1 MWSSTSVTFTFYGC
15 RLHMSP
21 YAYTIYRHSR
31 MSLIVL
37 VNVVL
42 KRTVVD
48 NDWLCVAKMS
58 VTFWTRLF
66 KFLVLLLKIGVTYD
80 DKLSRNVKNNG
91 KNLKNFFL
99 TQDVLMS
106 CFIWNINCSSVSQKL
121 NLNSCG
127 RKSLSNRPSCLLT
140 IVFGKNN
147 EDRIPPLLFFSIRP

>member
-1 MWSSTSVTFTFYGC
+1 MVC
-15 RLHMSP
+15 RLRMSP
-21 YAYTIYRHSR
+21 YAYTIYRQSR

-66 KFLVLLLKIGVTYD
+66 KFLVLLLKIGVIYD

-121 NLNSCG
+121 NLSSCG

-140 IVFGKNN
+140 IVLGKNN